1 MEPEGPVRS
10 HRAPS
15 KFPIR
20 FLIVAIV
27 MFVAATTWAIV
38 HHAGATPAADPQTL
52 SVVQECQNA
61 LGYDARTPADIEWL
75 QQCVSALT
83 PPTATPTTPPTV
95 PPSGTSSPSTTPT
108 ASASPSTSPSASTG
122 TPTPTPT
129 VTQSPSSTPTP
140 TISPSATSAPPSS
153 TPPAT
158 SPGATNCRAHPGQ
171 CGFPDATSTG
181 AHGNLVAYTGS
192 LTFSTTGATIHDVII
207 NGCPVVTARNVAFS
221 NVVINCNSHQAYV
234 METAGA
240 ADTGGTT
247 TVDHVTVVCG
257 ANMHGGT
264 AFGDERMTARAVN
277 ISHCENGFDANEY
290 FIVTDSYIHDMFK
303 GDSTA
308 PDPHTDGIQ
317 VWPATSTSG
326 PILFN
331 HNTVLMVNDNA
342 TFTSGSPNDP
352 TFGHGVQ
359 AMLTIDSNLLDG
371 GSFTVYCS
379 GNKGSLSNNRFGPIF
394 PGTGFPAGYTS
405 GCSTMGARSGN
416 IADVSGAPIPVS
428 QLG

>member
-1 MEPEGPVRS
+1 M
-10 HRAPS
+10 
-15 KFPIR
+15 
-20 FLIVAIV
+20 
-27 MFVAATTWAIV
+27 
-38 HHAGATPAADPQTL
+38 
-52 SVVQECQNA
+52 
-61 LGYDARTPADIEWL
+61 
-75 QQCVSALT
+75 
-83 PPTATPTTPPTV
+83 
-95 PPSGTSSPSTTPT
+95 
-108 ASASPSTSPSASTG
+108 
-122 TPTPTPT
+122 
-129 VTQSPSSTPTP
+129 
-140 TISPSATSAPPSS
+140 
-153 TPPAT
+153 
-158 SPGATNCRAHPGQ
+158 
-171 CGFPDATSTG
+171 
-181 AHGNLVAYTGS
+181 
-192 LTFSTTGATIHDVII
+192 
-207 NGCPVVTARNVAFS
+207 TARNVTFT
-221 NVVINCNSHQAYV
+221 NVVINCNSHQSYV

-257 ANMHGGT
+257 AGMHGGT
-264 AFGDERMTARAVN
+264 AFGDERMTAKAVD

-352 TFGHGVQ
+352 TFGHGIQ
-359 AMLTIDSNLLDG
+359 AMLTIDGNLLDG

-405 GCSTMGARSGN
+405 GCSTMGSRSGN
-416 IADVSGAPIPVS
+416 VADVSGALIPVG
-428 QLG
+428 QLS